1 MGPRGRRFGDDLSMN
16 ASDLRQPGTAII
28 LTGASST
35 GKTSIAQQLRLELSR
50 PTVVLVGD
58 DFDIPPSSKAMKVLQ
73 ELPPAEIA
81 GLEDQFHSGLYGAIA
96 GFARAGLHSV
106 GEVVFK
112 SPTHLDLFEAAT
124 ENLPRLVVR
133 VRCELD
139 VRRAR
144 EAARADRAPGLAEV
158 TASQEWVPPSAD
170 LVIDTS
176 DLDARS
182 AALMVVNRV
191 EEA

>member
-1 MGPRGRRFGDDLSMN
+1 MD
-16 ASDLRQPGTAII
+16 AAHLRHPGTAII

-58 DFDIPPSSKAMKVLQ
+58 DFDIPQSSKAMKVLQ
-73 ELPPAEIA
+73 KLPPAVVA

-96 GFARAGLHSV
+96 GFARAGLHAV

-112 SPTHLDLFEAAT
+112 SATHWELFEAAT
-124 ENLPRLVVR
+124 VDLPNLVVH

-139 VRRAR
+139 ACRAR
-144 EAARADRAPGLAEV
+144 EAARGDRAPGLAEI

-170 LVIDTS
+170 LVIDTT
-176 DLDARS
+176 DLDPSS
-182 AALMVVNRV
+182 AARLVVTRV
-191 EEA
+191 EAA